1 MLVWP
6 KARIEIC
13 GPLGAGKTTLLNLLT
28 HYGATP
34 IYEPVQQHPY
44 LADFYTNPPKYA
56 LEKCCFFA
64 LDYLHSLKTHSAHE
78 STVALDASV
87 PLLRAYHDMAPL
99 RMDERLMADDL
110 LDGIA
115 AQLPP
120 ADLYIH
126 LSADTQYLLKRI
138 AKRGRDME
146 SAVSADYV
154 EGLNRR
160 LDHHI
165 ARVAIHSRLLVL
177 EVQALEGLTD
187 PEGIRPVIENIHK
200 TLHLALDAKAGSAQ
214 EQPLP
219 LLESAG

>member
-1 MLVWP
+1 MLSWP

-13 GPLGAGKTTLLNLLT
+13 GPLGSGKTTLLNLLA
-28 HYGATP
+28 HFGATP

-44 LADFYTNPPKYA
+44 LEDFYSNPPKYA

-78 STVALDASV
+78 GTVALDASV

-146 SAVSADYV
+146 ATVSADYV
-154 EGLNRR
+154 DGLNRR

-165 ARVAIHSRLLVL
+165 SRVATHSRLLAL
-177 EVQALEGLTD
+177 ELQTLEGRTTPETIAPIIESIHKALSLALEAKASKAEQQAL
-187 PEGIRPVIENIHK
+187 P
-200 TLHLALDAKAGSAQ
+200 LAEA
-214 EQPLP
+214 
-219 LLESAG
+219 

>member
-1 MLVWP
+1 MLAWP
-6 KARIEIC
+6 RARIEIC
-13 GPLGAGKTTLLNLLT
+13 GPLGSGKTTLLNLLA
-28 HYGATP
+28 HFGATP

-44 LADFYTNPPKYA
+44 LEAFYGNPPKYA

-64 LDYLHSLKTHSAHE
+64 LDYLHSLKTHSTQAG
-78 STVALDASV
+78 TVALDASV

-126 LSADTQYLLKRI
+126 LTADTQYLLKRI

-146 SAVSADYV
+146 ATVSADYV

-165 ARVAIHSRLLVL
+165 SRVAIHSRLLAL
-177 EVQALEGLTD
+177 DLQTLEGRTT
-187 PEGIRPVIENIHK
+187 PETIAPVIENIHK
-200 TLHLALDAKAGSAQ
+200 ALSLALDAKASKA
-214 EQPLP
+214 EQQALP
-219 LLESAG
+219 LVGA

>member
-1 MLVWP
+1 MFSWP

-13 GPLGAGKTTLLNLLT
+13 GPLGAGKTTLLNLLA
-28 HYGATP
+28 HYGAVP
-34 IYEPVQQHPY
+34 VYEPVERHPY
-44 LADFYTNPPKYA
+44 LADFYSNPPKYA

-64 LDYLHSLKTHSAHE
+64 LDYLHSIKTHSASE
-78 STVALDASV
+78 TTIAFDASV

-138 AKRGRDME
+138 ARRGRDIE
-146 SAVSADYV
+146 ASVSADYV

-165 ARVAIHSRLLVL
+165 GRVAIHSRLLVL
-177 EVQALEGLTD
+177 EVKSLEGLTD
-187 PEGIRPVIENIHK
+187 PDSIAPVIENINK
-200 TLHLALDAKAGSAQ
+200 TLHMALEALKGKA
-214 EQPLP
+214 EQKS
-219 LLESAG
+219 LELGAV

>member
-1 MLVWP
+1 MLTWP

-13 GPLGAGKTTLLNLLT
+13 GPLGAGKTTLLNLLA
-28 HYGATP
+28 HHGAKP

-44 LADFYTNPPKYA
+44 LEDFYGNPPKFA

-64 LDYLHSLKTHSAHE
+64 LDYLHSLKLHSSCE
-78 STVALDASV
+78 TTIALDASV

-115 AQLPP
+115 ASLPP

-138 AKRGRDME
+138 ARRGRDME
-146 SAVSADYV
+146 ASISADYV
-154 EGLNRR
+154 DGLNRR

-165 ARVAIHSRLLVL
+165 SRVAIHSRLLVL

-187 PEGIRPVIENIHK
+187 PDGIAPVIENINK
-200 TLHLALDAKAGSAQ
+200 ALYMALEAHAGKAQQTSLQLSPG
-214 EQPLP
+214 
-219 LLESAG
+219 

>member
-1 MLVWP
+1 MLNWP

-13 GPLGAGKTTLLNLLT
+13 GPLGAGKTTLLNLLAY
-28 HYGATP
+28 YGAKP

-44 LADFYTNPPKYA
+44 LEDFYGNPPKFA

-64 LDYLHSLKTHSAHE
+64 LDYLHSLKLHSAHE
-78 STVALDASV
+78 NTIALDASV
-87 PLLRAYHDMAPL
+87 PLLKAYHDMAPL

-138 AKRGRDME
+138 ARRGRDME
-146 SAVSADYV
+146 ASVSADYV

-165 ARVAIHSRLLVL
+165 GRVASHSRLLVL
-177 EVQALEGLTD
+177 EVQSLEGLTE
-187 PEGIRPVIENIHK
+187 PESIRPVIEKINK
-200 TLHLALDAKAGSAQ
+200 TLHMALEANSGKA
-214 EQPLP
+214 EQTSMSLTQ
-219 LLESAG
+219 